1 MILKG
6 DPLIPSFMKSLY
18 PINVEYPS
26 DAGGEIWKVKVS
38 IVHFIR
44 VIDGADGGSAAQS

>member
-6 DPLIPSFMKSLY
+6 DPFIPSFIKSLY

-26 DAGGEIWKVKVS
+26 EEGEDIWKVKVS
-38 IVHFIR
+38 IVLLIK
-44 VIDGADGGSAAQS
+44 VIEGAEGGSAALS